1 MCYKIRALASSS
13 LIALVAISSASAGL
27 AETDEGRQT
36 RPSEPAQVGEV
47 VVTAT
52 RRSESLSKVPLSVSA
67 FTAEK
72 LESQGV
78 KSFADLAKFAPGV
91 SFNADSNDIS
101 IRGVQST
108 AGSGTTG
115 IYIDDTPIQVRNLGL
130 NANNSL
136 PNIFDLQRVEVL
148 RGPQGTLFG
157 AGSEGGTVRYITT
170 QPSLTTFSGRATAEV
185 AATEHGGA
193 SYEFGA
199 AVGGPLVRDKLG
211 LRIGAWG
218 RRDGGWI
225 DWVDPQTGAVKEM
238 NANRSDTYVLR
249 AAATWAPT
257 ADLHIT
263 PSITYQKR
271 DLHKQDNYFVG
282 LSNPGAG
289 RYVDATPER
298 MGDPDRFA
306 LAGLKIDWS
315 AGPVKLISDT
325 SYFSRKERVQGYSAS
340 LYDLSYFQHFL
351 APTAALFGPAGGPT
365 DPAGNPCGGC
375 GAFYPLL
382 TATGPNAAAL
392 GPLAG
397 YQARN
402 VIANTQQNFTQEI
415 RLQSNQPASRLQWTA
430 GVFFSFNR
438 QRSTEEIQDPQLPQ
452 LTQYLW
458 GEDMVTAWGEPL
470 LANHDDYI
478 NDTRARDRQVAVFAD
493 VTYNLTQALKLNVG
507 LRQAWTKFSF
517 ANLNDGP
524 QDLLFNGGVPNTS
537 SGGESEHPFTPKFSV
552 SYQLNADDMVYATA
566 AKGYRIGGATPPL
579 PAAACGGVFPETYQS
594 DSLWSY
600 ELGTKDRFFDRKL
613 QVSASGYY
621 IKWSNIQQAIY
632 VSQCGI
638 QFTAN
643 AGEAESKGFDFQGQ
657 WQVTRALSL
666 EASLGYTDAHF
677 TKLVYVPNT
686 TGQAPIVSPGDAL
699 DVAPWTATLAAQ
711 YRFSLAQ
718 RDGFARLDYEFASRR
733 SGVMPNEDARNLN
746 YDPGLVRDPAIHQVS
761 FRVALETSGWD
772 VELFINNLLDSHRQQ
787 DLNHQ
792 DRATRLY
799 EATVIRPRTF
809 GLQLD
814 RKF

>member
-1 MCYKIRALASSS
+1 MALAFAMTASG
-13 LIALVAISSASAGL
+13 VAAADEAAASKAAGA
-27 AETDEGRQT
+27 AE
-36 RPSEPAQVGEV
+36 VGEV

-52 RRSESLSKVPLSVSA
+52 RRSESLSKVPVSVSA

-72 LESQGV
+72 LENQGV
-78 KSFADLAKFAPGV
+78 KSFADLAKFTPGV
-91 SFNADSNDIS
+91 NFNVDSNNIS
-101 IRGVQST
+101 IRGVQSS

-170 QPSLTTFSGRATAEV
+170 QPSLTTFSGKATAEV

-199 AVGGPLVRDKLG
+199 AVGGPIVPDKLG
-211 LRIGAWG
+211 LRISAWG

-225 DWVDPQTGAVKEM
+225 DWVDYQTGAVKEQ

-249 AAATWAPT
+249 AAATWAPA
-257 ADLHIT
+257 ADLRIT

-271 DLHKQDNYFVG
+271 DLHKQDNYIVA
-282 LSNPGAG
+282 LSDPGAG

-298 MGDPDRFA
+298 MGDPDRYY
-306 LAGLKIDWS
+306 LMGLKIDWT
-315 AGPVKLISDT
+315 AGPVKVTSDT
-325 SYFSRKERVQGYSAS
+325 SYFNRKERVQGYSGT
-340 LYDLSYFQHFL
+340 LYNLSYFQHFL
-351 APTAALFGPAGGPT
+351 APTTALFGYPDGPA
-365 DPAGNPCGGC
+365 DPAGNTCDGC
-375 GAFYPLL
+375 GSFYPLL
-382 TATGPNAAAL
+382 TPTGPNAAAL

-402 VIANTQQNFTQEI
+402 VITNRQEDFTQEV
-415 RLQSNQPASRLQWTA
+415 RFQSNQPSSRLQWTT

-458 GEDMVTAWGEPL
+458 GEDMVTAWGENL
-470 LANHDDYI
+470 LANGDDYI
-478 NDTRARDRQVAVFAD
+478 NDTSARDRQIALFAD
-493 VTYNLTQALKLNVG
+493 VTYSLTHALKLNVG

-517 ANLNDGP
+517 TNINDGP
-524 QDLLFNGGVPNTS
+524 QDLLFNGGVPNAS
-537 SGGESEHPFTPKFSV
+537 SGGESEHPFTPKFSL
-552 SYQLNADDMVYATA
+552 SYQITSDDMVYATVS
-566 AKGYRIGGATPPL
+566 KGYRIGGATPPL
-579 PAAACGGVFPETYQS
+579 PEEACGGKFPETYQS

-613 QVSASGYY
+613 QIAASGYY

-686 TGQAPIVSPGDAL
+686 VGQNPIVSPGDVL
-699 DVAPWTATLAAQ
+699 DVSPWTATLAAQ
-711 YRFSLAQ
+711 YKFNLGSH
-718 RDGFARLDYEFASRR
+718 DGFARVDYEFQSKRT
-733 SGVMPNEDARNLN
+733 GLIPNEDQRNLN
-746 YDPGLVRDPAIHQVS
+746 YDPGLVPDPAIHQMSLRAGLEVS
-761 FRVALETSGWD
+761 SWN
-772 VELFINNLLDSHRQQ
+772 VEVFINNLLDSHRQQ

-792 DRATRLY
+792 DRATLLY
-799 EATVIRPRTF
+799 EASIVRPRTF
-809 GLQLD
+809 GLQID